1 MSRFK
6 IIDKM
11 NRENEHLLGDD
22 VDRAVGEEYVYLLEE
37 ADDE

>member
-1 MSRFK
+1 MSRYRV
-6 IIDKM
+6 IDTM

-22 VDRAVGEEYVYLLEE
+22 VDRAVSEEMVYILEE